1 MSAPCPTLGFRL
13 AFSFAPNAS
22 AARRMDVR
30 SAFLRTVAEIG
41 LVSEPGGSGMFEYTI
56 TGDGT
61 QATESDRARLVAW
74 LEEHEEIATSRVG
87 PLTDVTEPV

>member
-22 AARRMDVR
+22 AARRMEVR
-30 SAFLRTVAEIG
+30 SAFLRTVGEIG
-41 LVSEPGGSGMFEYTI
+41 LVSEPVGNGMFEYTI

-61 QATESDRARLVAW
+61 QATESDRARLAAW

>member
-1 MSAPCPTLGFRL
+1 MSAPCPALGFRL
-13 AFSFAPNAS
+13 AFSFAPNAT

-41 LVSEPGGSGMFEYTI
+41 LVCEPMGTGVFEYTI

-61 QATESDRARLVAW
+61 QATESDRTRVVAW
-74 LEEHEEIATSRVG
+74 LEEQEEIAAHRVG
-87 PLTDVTEPV
+87 PLTDVAEPV